1 MNIFFLDEDTEL
13 CAQGHYDI
21 HVSKMV
27 LETAQLLSTAHRLA
41 DSPVQEMVYKMTHK
55 GHPSSVWTRESK
67 SHYDWLF
74 ELFSELSKEFRHRRG
89 KDHMSWVKLR
99 HHLSGAPA
107 LPHNEWLRDPPQ
119 CMPSQFHAPDTV
131 NAYRNY
137 YTDGKRRLKSY
148 TNRAVPV
155 WMNEG
160 ATDVLTQCNDNPHN
174 KDKGQKT

>member
-27 LETAQLLSTAHRLA
+27 LETAQLMSTAHRLA
-41 DSPVQEMVYKMTHK
+41 DSSVREMVYKMTHK
-55 GHPSSVWTRESK
+55 NHPSSVWVRESK
-67 SHYDWLF
+67 AHYEWLF
-74 ELFSELSKEFRHRRG
+74 SLFCELNKEFRHRRG
-89 KDHMSWVKLR
+89 K
-99 HHLSGAPA
+99 
-107 LPHNEWLRDPPQ
+107 E
-119 CMPSQFHAPDTV
+119 CMPEKYNDPDTV

-174 KDKGQKT
+174 TRTKDRRHDTFTHR